1 MRRSARSLRT
11 LTCALTPTRALPTSA
26 ARSWKVYRSCRVALW
41 VSIPTCRSP
50 APLGW
55 TYFWMGQPDAAIAE
69 FEKAVALNSNFFDY
83 RSAVVLVFAGQP
95 ERALHVLQAH
105 IRLDPFHPAQLHA
118 IRGVALYMLER

>member
-1 MRRSARSLRT
+1 
-11 LTCALTPTRALPTSA
+11 
-26 ARSWKVYRSCRVALW
+26 VDRSCRVALW

-69 FEKAVALNSNFFDY
+69 FEKAVALNSNFVDY

-118 IRGVALYMLER
+118 IRGVALYMLERYVEAVASLHECMERGKHLPGQCFWPPL